1 MTTSDKDTVDL
12 DMDGLDALF
21 AEAANDVSVQPS
33 ETFLVQ
39 MVSDALA
46 YRQMPQTAPSSLWQ
60 QIISMVGGWQGMGG
74 MAAATC
80 AGFWIGINLPEGLPS
95 QFETLLGS
103 ETSILALEGG
113 INDIEMFGFGWD
125 MDEG

>member
-1 MTTSDKDTVDL
+1 
-12 DMDGLDALF
+12 
-21 AEAANDVSVQPS
+21 
-33 ETFLVQ
+33 
-39 MVSDALA
+39 
-46 YRQMPQTAPSSLWQ
+46 MPQTAPSSLWQ

-80 AGFWIGINLPEGLPS
+80 AGFWIGINLPEGFPS

-103 ETSILALEGG
+103 ETSILALEGS